1 MKENIYYIHYIVLRL
16 EDDGWKS
23 ERGQG
28 YYSASNEDEAI
39 IKCIMP
45 LIKMKYGVDVR
56 EVKKIEVQ
64 QRGCI
69 L

>member
-1 MKENIYYIHYIVLRL
+1 MKENIYYIHYIILRL
-16 EDDGWKS
+16 EDGEWRS

-45 LIKMKYGVDVR
+45 LIKKKYGVDVR

-64 QRGCI
+64 
-69 L
+69 